1 MSMVKN
7 AILIPESV
15 YTDFGI
21 FYGIMGKCGNYYF
34 YRARG
39 RLSISSVFHICVE
52 CVLGEILFI
61 AAITNIFI
69 VPYIFYNIYL
79 KY

>member
-21 FYGIMGKCGNYYF
+21 FYGIMGKW
-34 YRARG
+34 RK
-39 RLSISSVFHICVE
+39 L
-52 CVLGEILFI
+52 L
-61 AAITNIFI
+61 IFI
-69 VPYIFYNIYL
+69 VQGEEYPSHLFFTFVLNVFWEGFYL
-79 KY
+79 

>member
-21 FYGIMGKCGNYYF
+21 FHGIMGKW
-34 YRARG
+34 RK
-39 RLSISSVFHICVE
+39 L
-52 CVLGEILFI
+52 L
-61 AAITNIFI
+61 IFI
-69 VPYIFYNIYL
+69 VQGEEYPSHLFFTFVLNVFC
-79 KY
+79 

>member
-21 FYGIMGKCGNYYF
+21 FYGIMGKW
-34 YRARG
+34 RK
-39 RLSISSVFHICVE
+39 L
-52 CVLGEILFI
+52 L
-61 AAITNIFI
+61 IFI
-69 VPYIFYNIYL
+69 VQGEEYPSHLFFTFVLNVFWERFYL
-79 KY
+79 